1 MFNQETGFIL
11 IVDDNSTNLSV
22 LSQALK
28 SAGYKIRAVMDG
40 ESAITQVE
48 RQQPDLILLDVQMPG
63 IDGFETCRRLK
74 ANPTTQHVPVIFTTA
89 LTDVDSKVK
98 GLSLGAVD
106 YITKPFEQEE
116 VLARV
121 KIHLQLKALNETL
134 EQRVLERT
142 TELNKALLQLVQ
154 QEKLSSLGELVAG
167 VAHEIN
173 NPISSIAANIPLAK
187 EYTTNLKDILY
198 MYQQEYSQPS
208 MQIQQALEDVD
219 IEFIMEDFWKLLN
232 SMESSSKRIEDISVS
247 LRTFSRG
254 DDTKVLFNLHEGLN
268 STLMIL
274 QHRLKAV
281 GQKPKIEVD
290 KEYGELPL
298 IKCYPGQINQVLMN
312 LLANAID
319 ALEEAWEKDGR
330 LPTIRIQTELFNN
343 SAIVRII
350 DNGLGM
356 TEDVQKRLFEPMYT
370 TKAVGKG
377 TGLGLSI
384 SLQIIEDKHAGK
396 LSCCSILGKGTEF
409 LIEIPVL

>member
-28 SAGYKIRAVMDG
+28 SASYKIRAVMDG

-74 ANPTTQHVPVIFTTA
+74 ANPTTQHIPVIFTTA

-116 VLARV
+116 ILARV
-121 KIHLQLKALNETL
+121 KIHLQLKVLNETL
-134 EQRVLERT
+134 EQRVIERT

-154 QEKLSSLGELVAG
+154 QEKLSSLGQLIAG

-187 EYTTNLKDILY
+187 EYTTNLKDILC

-208 MQIQQALEDVD
+208 MQIRQALEDTD

-281 GQKPKIEVD
+281 GQKPTVEVV

-330 LPTIRIQTELFNN
+330 LPRIRIQTEVSNN
-343 SAIVRII
+343 SAIVKII

-384 SLQIIEDKHAGK
+384 SQQIIEDKHAGK

-409 LIEIPVL
+409 IIEIPVL

>member
-1 MFNQETGFIL
+1 MLNQETGFIL

-28 SAGYKIRAVMDG
+28 SAGYKIRAAMDG

-74 ANPTTQHVPVIFTTA
+74 ANPTTQHVPIIFTTA
-89 LTDVDSKVK
+89 LADVDSKLK

-106 YITKPFEQEE
+106 YITKPFEQDE

-121 KIHLQLKALNETL
+121 KIHLQLKILNETL

-142 TELNKALLQLVQ
+142 NELNKALLR
-154 QEKLSSLGELVAG
+154 
-167 VAHEIN
+167 HEIN

-198 MYQQEYSQPS
+198 MYQQEHSQPS
-208 MQIQQALEDVD
+208 MQIRQALKDID
-219 IEFIMEDFWKLLN
+219 IEFIIEDFWKLLN
-232 SMESSSKRIEDISVS
+232 SIESSSKRIEDISVS

-254 DDTKVLFNLHEGLN
+254 DDIKVLFNLHEGLN

-281 GQKPKIEVD
+281 GQKPMVEVV
-290 KEYGELPL
+290 KKYGDLPL

-330 LPTIRIQTELFNN
+330 LPTIYIQTEVSNN

-356 TEDVQKRLFEPMYT
+356 TEDVQKRLFEPLYT
-370 TKAVGKG
+370 TKAIGKG

-384 SLQIIEDKHAGK
+384 SLQIIEEKHTGK
-396 LSCCSILGKGTEF
+396 LSCCSTLGKGTEF
-409 LIEIPVL
+409 LIEIPVF

>member
-28 SAGYKIRAVMDG
+28 SADYKIRAVMDG

-74 ANPTTQHVPVIFTTA
+74 ANPITQHVPVIFTTA
-89 LTDVDSKVK
+89 LADVESKLK

-121 KIHLQLKALNETL
+121 KIHLQLKILNETL

-142 TELNKALLQLVQ
+142 DELNKVLLQLVQ
-154 QEKLSSLGELVAG
+154 QEKLSSLGQLVAG

-198 MYQQEYSQPS
+198 MYQQEHSQPS
-208 MQIQQALEDVD
+208 VQIQQALEDID
-219 IEFIMEDFWKLLN
+219 IKFIIEDFWKLLN

-254 DDTKVLFNLHEGLN
+254 DDIKVPFNLHEGLN

-281 GQKPKIEVD
+281 GRKPAIEVV
-290 KEYGELPL
+290 KKYANLPL
-298 IKCYPGQINQVLMN
+298 IKCYPGQINQVFMN

-330 LPTIRIQTELFNN
+330 LPTIHIQTEVSNN
-343 SAIVRII
+343 SIIIRII

-356 TEDVQKRLFEPMYT
+356 TEGVQKRLFEPLYT

-396 LSCCSILGKGTEF
+396 LSCNSTLGEGTKF
-409 LIEIPVL
+409 LIEIPLI